1 MIISVTDNLK
11 RKIEPLSYSDAA
23 KVAALIRQNAQD
35 VNLGEYTPAKLERL
49 NAFATPEKIQE
60 EVSRVPGYAF
70 ERYGRSDWVWD
81 SCTKGNESCH
91 KNNTGQNK
99 LL

>member
-35 VNLGEYTPAKLERL
+35 VNL
-49 NAFATPEKIQE
+49 
-60 EVSRVPGYAF
+60 
-70 ERYGRSDWVWD
+70 
-81 SCTKGNESCH
+81 ESIPPLSW
-91 KNNTGQNK
+91 KD
-99 LL
+99 